1 MHLNPIK
8 GAFPHKDQHDRT
20 AVVAVGSEKI
30 ERGSVIRVN
39 SNGEFEIAPNA
50 DIFPMFLALQ
60 GYKDLQATMAGF
72 FGQGVGPVVDPDKPV
87 SKGPAISG
95 IHMDD
100 GDVWET
106 DMFDVDVA
114 DSAWT
119 INAKLTV
126 KNGLITVAAAE
137 GNDNVIGYLVKGP
150 TFRYINNAPTASG
163 TMTGES
169 RRVIQF
175 QCGR

>member
-20 AVVAVGSEKI
+20 AVVAANSTAI

-39 SNGEFEIAPNA
+39 SNGEFEIAPDA
-50 DIFPMFLALQ
+50 GVFPMFLALQ

-72 FGQGVGPVVDPDKPV
+72 FGQGVGPVEGPGTA

-126 KNGLITVAAAE
+126 KNGLITVVGE
-137 GNDNVIGYLVKGP
+137 GDNDNVIGYLVKAP

-163 TMTGES
+163 IMTGES
-169 RRVIQF
+169 RKVIQF